1 MTILEVFWA
10 SLFCHP
16 QGQVFDQRQ
25 GKIDW
30 PPPKE
35 SDYKIILNKHV
46 LPVFGHKPVNEIN
59 KMMVKN
65 FLMGKVKAGFAA
77 STIGHMKNVV
87 SGVLHLAEDDEVI
100 ILNPAQRL
108 GKIIKEKRTNEILD
122 PLTREELTLLLSTV
136 QEYFPDHFPLVL
148 LLARTGMR
156 LGEARTLK
164 WGDIDFHGGFIKIER
179 CISRGKIDTPKSGKP
194 RRVDMSRQL
203 AAVLGELK
211 VQRKKLTLKKGWKE
225 IPEWVFISESAG
237 IIDKDNWRKRVFYR
251 ALDKAGLRRIRVH
264 DLRHTYA
271 SLLIQAGESLVY
283 VKDQL
288 GHHSIKMTVDV
299 YGHLT
304 PGGNRQA
311 VDRLADPKLNI
322 EASERS
328 GSSNESGATATIR
341 NLSATT
347 K

>member
-156 LGEARTLK
+156 LCEARTLK
-164 WGDIDFHGGFIKIER
+164 WGDIDFHSRFINIQR

-194 RRVDMSRQL
+194 RKVDMSHQL
-203 AAVLGELK
+203 AEVLSALK
-211 VQRKKLTLKKGWKE
+211 VQRKKMTLRMGWKE
-225 IPEWVFISESAG
+225 MPEWVFTNETGG
-237 IIDKDNWRKRVFYR
+237 IVDKDNWRKRIFYR